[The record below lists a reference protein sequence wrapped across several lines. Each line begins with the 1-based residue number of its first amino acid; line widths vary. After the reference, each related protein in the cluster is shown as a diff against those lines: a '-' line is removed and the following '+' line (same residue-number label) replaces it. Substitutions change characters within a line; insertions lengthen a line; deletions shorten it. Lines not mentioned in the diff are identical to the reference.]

1 MDDIP
6 QDLLHEDDV
15 TLNFFYWGF
24 LLLYGQKEWGELW
37 QLGAT
42 HVGQQRIQSGHASEL
57 FTKGVQNVGSVCL
70 TSLWGI
76 AMTLAMLENAAC
88 SSLKNWIAMGI
99 FITSCGGRGLG
110 LDLRI
115 KNNLET
121 PSSMF

>member
-1 MDDIP
+1 MSHDVDDIP

-24 LLLYGQKEWGELW
+24 SLLYGQKEWGELG

-70 TSLWGI
+70 TSL
-76 AMTLAMLENAAC
+76 
-88 SSLKNWIAMGI
+88 
-99 FITSCGGRGLG
+99 
-110 LDLRI
+110 
-115 KNNLET
+115 
-121 PSSMF
+121 